1 MKLTAGMLFS
11 ICTRL
16 GPTPRALKY
25 QDLRQ
30 KHQSA
35 ISEARM
41 RSRLGISISV
51 GTLDLIE
58 CGPAV
63 DEDQSPHDHIPAL
76 FYRRAF
82 DAGEATICGPL
93 FSRDRL
99 STTGRRTSAG

>member
-1 MKLTAGMLFS
+1 MPACLFS

-16 GPTPRALKY
+16 WPTPRALKY

-58 CGPAV
+58 CGRQRKKVSRLTTTFPLYFIAAP
-63 DEDQSPHDHIPAL
+63 STAA
-76 FYRRAF
+76 RRTICLK
-82 DAGEATICGPL
+82 GEAEHDGTVDI
-93 FSRDRL
+93 SRM
-99 STTGRRTSAG
+99 

>member
-1 MKLTAGMLFS
+1 MPACLFS

-41 RSRLGISISV
+41 RSRLGIAISIV
-51 GTLDLIE
+51 KLDLIE
-58 CGPAV
+58 GGPAGKQ
-63 DEDQSPHDHIPAL
+63 DQPLHDQIPLYFIAAPSTPA
-76 FYRRAF
+76 RRPSA
-82 DAGEATICGPL
+82 ERL
-93 FSRDRL
+93 FSRERL
-99 STTGRRTSAG
+99 IRTGRRTSTGC

>member
-1 MKLTAGMLFS
+1 MPACLFS

-41 RSRLGISISV
+41 RSRLGIAISA
-51 GTLDLIE
+51 GKLDLMNAARS
-58 CGPAV
+58 GRRSAA
-63 DEDQSPHDHIPAL
+63 SRPHLAL
-76 FYRRAF
+76 FYRCVF
-82 DAGEATICGPL
+82 DAGEAAQ
-93 FSRDRL
+93 
-99 STTGRRTSAG
+99 SAEVAKAERAKNAV